1 MKTNLTVIYLYSVTN
16 ITFQK
21 KKKSEIALSDIELIN
36 CYSVT
41 CQ

>member
-21 KKKSEIALSDIELIN
+21 KKSEIALSDIELIN